1 MVRKSILMKVL
12 KFGGTSVGTAKAL
25 RNVVDIVNSLT
36 EPAVVVVS
44 ALGGLTDRLIATA
57 NLASQGNDA
66 WMAEFEGIEQRHTD
80 LINELVAP
88 ELRIEVAS
96 GIGNILQHLRSLY
109 AGISLIGDVP
119 EKTHCSVV
127 ACGERMSSILVTGL
141 IPGARHFDSLEI
153 VKTET
158 WMGKEIVDLPLTES
172 LIHKH
177 LGGNDSRIAVM
188 GGFISTNSTSGD
200 ITNLGRGGSDY
211 TAAIVAATLN
221 ASELQ
226 IWTDVDGFM
235 TADPRIIG
243 NAFVLSHLS
252 FVESMELCSFGAK
265 VVYPPTI
272 YPVFHKNIPI
282 RILNTFNPSAPGT
295 TICERTDT
303 EREIKGVSSLPTTA
317 LVRVEGDAASNV
329 AVINSRIFNSLA
341 KRGISVILVCD
352 TPRDSHRIDFVV
364 ADADCEKTLEAL
376 HDEFA
381 PEISENVITA
391 IEAIEPVATI
401 AVVGEHIRRISRI
414 CARAVNTLQR
424 ESIQVLGSSGGAS
437 DTSIGIVVKSGEAA
451 DALRLLHEAFLAQ
464 R

>member
-1 MVRKSILMKVL
+1 MKVL
-12 KFGGTSVGTAKAL
+12 KFGGTSVGTADSL
-25 RNVVDIVNSLT
+25 RNVVSIVNSLT

-44 ALGGLTDRLIATA
+44 ALGGLTDRLIATSQ
-57 NLASQGNDA
+57 LASQGSDA
-66 WMAEFEGIEQRHTD
+66 WLAEFEAIEKRHTD
-80 LINELVAP
+80 LIDELVSS
-88 ELRIEVAS
+88 EKKLEVSS
-96 GIGNILQHLRSLY
+96 GIGSILQHLKSLY

-119 EKTHCSVV
+119 EKTLCSVV
-127 ACGERMSSILVTGL
+127 ACGERMSSILVAG
-141 IPGARHFDSLEI
+141 IIEGARHFDSLEI

-158 WMGKEIVDLPLTES
+158 WMDREIIDLPLTES
-172 LIHKH
+172 LILKK
-177 LGGNDSRIAVM
+177 LGDTECRVAVM

-235 TADPRIIG
+235 TADPRIIKS
-243 NAFVLSHLS
+243 AFVLNRLS

-303 EREIKGVSSLPTTA
+303 NQEIKGVSSLPATA
-317 LVRVEGDAASNV
+317 LVSVEGDAASNV

-364 ADADCEKTLEAL
+364 SMTDCQKTLEAL
-376 HDEFA
+376 RDEFA
-381 PEISENVITA
+381 PEISENVITT
-391 IEAIEPVATI
+391 IEATQPAATI

-424 ESIQVLGSSGGAS
+424 EGIQVLGHSGGAS
-437 DTSIGIVVKSGEAA
+437 DTSIGIVVKSESIT
-451 DALRLLHEAFLAQ
+451 DALRLLHEAFLD
-464 R
+464 RK